1 MSQLNIILNI
11 IYSQLNELQVVVWR
25 DGWKI
30 SINGRRI

>member
-25 DGWKI
+25 DDWKI